1 MDDDAVPHQADLG
14 VALHLA
20 LGDIAAGDDARAG
33 DLVDL
38 ADLGSAQG
46 DFLELGGQHALH
58 GRFHLV
64 DAVVDDAVHSH
75 VDLGAGGRVLRVG
88 IGADVEAHDDGVGRG
103 GQHDVGLVDG
113 TDGAVDDPHADLLV
127 GQLLQGSL
135 DGLGG
140 ALHVGLHDDVQVL
153 QLALL
158 DLREQ
163 IVQSN
168 FLAGGV
174 GGHFVLVLALLHQLA
189 GHTLVGHGVE
199 VVAGAGDFTHTGDL
213 HRHGGAGLVDLPAL
227 GVGHGADT
235 AHGGAGDDHVTLVQG
250 AVLDQQG
257 GHGAAALVQA
267 GLDDSAVG
275 GAVGVGLQL
284 THLGGQDDHFQQV
297 VYAHAGL
304 GGDGAADGVAA
315 PLFADETVLGQLL
328 LDALRV
334 GFGLIHLVDGHDD
347 GDLRGLG
354 VVDGLHGL
362 GHDAVVGSH
371 HQDGDVR
378 DHGAA
383 GTHGG
388 KGLVAGGVQEGD
400 GGAVHIDLVS
410 ADVLGDAAGLALG
423 HLGVPDIVQQGGLAV
438 VHVAH
443 DDHDGGAGNQVLLFV
458 LGGVDE
464 LLLDGDDDFLLDLAA
479 QLHGHQGGG
488 IIVDDLRQGG
498 HDAQLHELLDD
509 LGAGLLHAGGQLA
522 HADLIG
528 DLDGE
533 GRLLGDLQL
542 ELAHLFLLFLAAL
555 VAEGSALA
563 VVVAALDLLLAALHP
578 VGPLRRQGLQ
588 MLVVLIQVHVAALA
602 GVHQLLLRYAAGGA
616 VRGLLGLLVVLAA
629 RLGGLVVVLVL
640 AALPVLLA
648 AVVSV
653 VTGAAVTGSAVAV
666 VSVVAV
672 IPAAVAVVP
681 SLALLAVAVAP
692 VVPVAVTAAVV
703 SVVAAAVL
711 AALGGGGQ
719 GGLHVGHLVVLGHI
733 LKDDGQLLVAEHL
746 HVVLGGRSVCGQD
759 LGDVLGLLA
768 KVLGYLV
775 YTIFILKTQIKPP
788 P

>member
-1 MDDDAVPHQADLG
+1 MRVM
-14 VALHLA
+14 VS
-20 LGDIAAGDDARAG
+20 
-33 DLVDL
+33 
-38 ADLGSAQG
+38 GS
-46 DFLELGGQHALH
+46 
-58 GRFHLV
+58 
-64 DAVVDDAVHSH
+64 
-75 VDLGAGGRVLRVG
+75 VL
-88 IGADVEAHDDGVGRG
+88 
-103 GQHDVGLVDG
+103 
-113 TDGAVDDPHADLLV
+113 
-127 GQLLQGSL
+127 
-135 DGLGG
+135 
-140 ALHVGLHDDVQVL
+140 
-153 QLALL
+153 
-158 DLREQ
+158 
-163 IVQSN
+163 
-168 FLAGGV
+168 
-174 GGHFVLVLALLHQLA
+174 
-189 GHTLVGHGVE
+189 
-199 VVAGAGDFTHTGDL
+199 
-213 HRHGGAGLVDLPAL
+213 
-227 GVGHGADT
+227 T
-235 AHGGAGDDHVTLVQG
+235 A
-250 AVLDQQG
+250 
-257 GHGAAALVQA
+257 
-267 GLDDSAVG
+267 
-275 GAVGVGLQL
+275 
-284 THLGGQDDHFQQV
+284 
-297 VYAHAGL
+297 
-304 GGDGAADGVAA
+304 
-315 PLFADETVLGQLL
+315 P
-328 LDALRV
+328 
-334 GFGLIHLVDGHDD
+334 
-347 GDLRGLG
+347 
-354 VVDGLHGL
+354 
-362 GHDAVVGSH
+362 
-371 HQDGDVR
+371 
-378 DHGAA
+378 
-383 GTHGG
+383 
-388 KGLVAGGVQEGD
+388 
-400 GGAVHIDLVS
+400 
-410 ADVLGDAAGLALG
+410 
-423 HLGVPDIVQQGGLAV
+423 
-438 VHVAH
+438 
-443 DDHDGGAGNQVLLFV
+443 
-458 LGGVDE
+458 
-464 LLLDGDDDFLLDLAA
+464 A

-488 IIVDDLRQGG
+488 IIVDDLGQGG

-509 LGAGLLHAGGQLA
+509 LGTGLLHAGGQLA

-629 RLGGLVVVLVL
+629 GLGGLVVVLVL

-648 AVVSV
+648 AVVSVVSV

-692 VVPVAVTAAVV
+692 VVPVAVTAAVISV
-703 SVVAAAVL
+703 VAVVAAAVL